1 MSLSDS
7 PEFFIHTHITNL
19 FMCCTFNTSNINM
32 LIILQFISI
41 IYALYVIIGAFII
54 VFTAYK
60 WERKKDD
67 ALFRARA
74 FLSESFL
81 KDNWTLLLFVF
92 FLNSITPLDE
102 MLSTFIVDATCTVK
116 IPIIERTKYIN
127 KLNFNNY

>member
-1 MSLSDS
+1 
-7 PEFFIHTHITNL
+7 
-19 FMCCTFNTSNINM
+19 M
-32 LIILQFISI
+32 LIILQFIAI
-41 IYALYVIIGAFII
+41 IYALFVIIGAFII

-102 MLSTFIVDATCTVK
+102 MLSTFIVDG
-116 IPIIERTKYIN
+116 IPELIKRVIQLGVVIGIVILEYKWF
-127 KLNFNNY
+127 KLVNPEEQKSYSTRKS